1 MTRKCS
7 DCGGDVSTTVSKCPH
22 CGRVENAFHL
32 PNWAV
37 LVVLLSIGVM
47 VFIVLA
53 VAENAPVTD
62 PRDPLYVYGVPE
74 RP

>member
-47 VFIVLA
+47 VFAFLA
-53 VAENAPVTD
+53 APVKHTD